1 MMTLLPIP
9 SEEDVRFIYDPHNS
23 VGEIM
28 SYVDAVANNSS
39 GAGVILG
46 NYGFGKTHMML
57 HVTYLTRSRYDG
69 AVTIYIN
76 TPGQGFMTLYRA
88 FMNSVMDLLK
98 ELTGFLEVPLST
110 AVGLLS
116 SGGEDGEYARQWLLG
131 EPVPQNFRLKHGLG
145 SRINEE
151 LGLRVMLSVMRGLVR
166 AGRGP
171 ILILLDELEDV
182 ITLGIMRR
190 LQYLSLLRNLVD
202 NLPAKSLFLASSTPA
217 GWNEVANTYP
227 ALARRLS
234 SFIIYLKPFTLEESV
249 EFVRSIIKWRGLG
262 ITLSEDSIKVL
273 HEFTEGNPGEIVKAL
288 SLIHAVFRDR
298 EVRPEDV
305 KALLSRYV

>member
-1 MMTLLPIP
+1 MRTLLPIP

-23 VGEIM
+23 VGEVM
-28 SYVDAVANNSS
+28 SYVDAVANDSS

-69 AVTIYIN
+69 AVTIYVN
-76 TPGQGFMTLYRA
+76 APGQGFMTLYRA

-98 ELTGFLEVPLST
+98 ELTGFLEAPLST

-116 SGGEDGEYARQWLLG
+116 SGDEDGEYARQWLLG

-145 SRINEE
+145 PRINEE

-202 NLPAKSLFLASSTPA
+202 NLPAKSLFIASSTPA

-234 SFIIYLKPFTLEESV
+234 SFIIYLKPLTLEESV
-249 EFVRSIIKWRGLG
+249 EFVRLIIKWRGLG

-298 EVRPEDV
+298 EVGPEDV